1 LAKKPVLNPIEQFL
15 ALSEKRLRGRL
26 EPDKVATTLM
36 EAREHLTYRAEE
48 LMEAGQAPDAAMA
61 MAAETFGQPR
71 KWTRE
76 ILLSENYK
84 PYLQIANG
92 VSVAAC
98 AYILVLKPLWTLF
111 LKDPSVAVSSSGTTA
126 QHLIFSVVLVMT
138 SYLAAGLGALIARR
152 CAVKPILGIIAAGAV
167 MFCIGLGFMTNPV
180 MSKAQKALHDD
191 AALLQQGIRAYSSK
205 TLPNTVPAALKMPEG
220 FVAPI
225 ARKRVSSLEDVGSGS
240 TEIVATEEIAASR
253 WRDYGALRLT
263 ECREELGQ
271 IKALSDWRLS
281 TPQLLLRFGANN
293 FNAAA
298 ALLGTVLALLH
309 GLMCLTLCGVFAQ
322 FGRFIHRVH
331 MAWLSQD
338 KIRRSPIN

>member
-1 LAKKPVLNPIEQFL
+1 MAKKPVLNPIEQFL

-92 VSVAAC
+92 ISVAAC

-111 LKDPSVAVSSSGTTA
+111 LKSPSGGEVTPGY
-126 QHLIFSVVLVMT
+126 LIFSAVLT
-138 SYLAAGLGALIARR
+138 ALLHLAAGLGALIARR
-152 CAVKPILGIIAAGAV
+152 CAVKPILGIIVAGAL

-180 MSKAQKALHDD
+180 MSQAQKSLRDD
-191 AALLQQGIRAYSSK
+191 ATLLQQGIRAYSSK
-205 TLPNTVPAALKMPEG
+205 TLPNVPAALKMPEG

-240 TEIVATEEIAASR
+240 TEIVATEEMAASR
-253 WRDYGALRLT
+253 WRDYGALRLA

-271 IKALSDWRLS
+271 IKRLSDWRLS

-309 GLMCLTLCGVFAQ
+309 GVFCLMLCGVSAQ